1 MPLQHAVSTGQ
12 QNRALGLSTFAFTIC
27 FAVWTIFAIIGIE
40 IKAEL
45 GLNDTQFGLLV
56 GTPILTGSLVRLFL
70 GVWTDQYGGRIVF
83 PLTMLASAASTM
95 LLSHADSYVLMLLAA
110 WRVLAWTSY
119 RATREWIEAR
129 SMLGVKRSGWSE
141 LTSSE
146 LDTPVGMPPAYE
158 LRFGKRRVRFI
169 AAHHDRQ
176 KILALKALIAR

>member
-1 MPLQHAVSTGQ
+1 MPLSQTVSSGQ

-95 LLSHADSYVLMLLAA
+95 LLSHAVSYVLMLLAA
-110 WRVLAWTSY
+110 LGLGLAGGGFAVGVASHGIGTA
-119 RATREWIEAR
+119 RAFQVSDEAGTFAGIA
-129 SMLGVKRSGWSE
+129 MGLNGA
-141 LTSSE
+141 LTS
-146 LDTPVGMPPAYE
+146 LIF
-158 LRFGKRRVRFI
+158 LL
-169 AAHHDRQ
+169 
-176 KILALKALIAR
+176 LAMVF